1 MSAAFRATFRATLQD
16 RLEGLCLLCLGGFL
30 AGLASSR
37 HYWSFLNPKFSPL
50 TLGAGVLLSVC
61 GLALVLRPEPG
72 RATAARL
79 TRQALVLAFL
89 CLAAFAWRQAA
100 APPLPGALTLRAP
113 VPDEPE
119 APPPLRVTVDNVE
132 YVRLNLAELFIMPD
146 KRRTDYPRHFAMRV
160 QVGRTPELDS
170 RGHVLLKRIAVTCCL
185 ADSLE
190 LAFLASG
197 IPKVQD
203 RDVQGEVQAGEVRS
217 EEIRSGDWLEV
228 YGRLE
233 PLKPKGADR
242 PLLAAVPKGR
252 GMSIFVLNPGFR
264 VVVEKAERITLN
276 DVPFLFEFREKEPF
290 AW

>member
-132 YVRLNLAELFIMPD
+132 YVRLNLAELYIMLD
-146 KRRTDYPRHFAMRV
+146 KRRTDYPQHFAMRV
-160 QVGRTPELDS
+160 QVGRTPELDR
-170 RGHVLLKRIAVTCCL
+170 RGYVLLKRIAVTCCL

-197 IPKVQD
+197 MPPVQSGQ
-203 RDVQGEVQAGEVRS
+203 VQSGEVQ
-217 EEIRSGDWLEV
+217 SGDWVEV
-228 YGRLE
+228 YGQLA
-233 PLKPKGADR
+233 PLKAKGADK
-242 PLLAAVPKGR
+242 PLLAAVPKGK
-252 GMSIFVLNPGFR
+252 GMSIFLVNPGFR
-264 VVVEKAERITLN
+264 VVVDKAEPITLN